1 MKNVLILLSLFFLS
15 SCSFFKPV
23 ESDPN
28 WRVTAYEIYDGA
40 YSVECYYKLSDG
52 SRVEFPASGV
62 KLNKPLETSGEVDGW
77 KYDLDLTAVVHEGAL
92 IVYYEVSM
100 ERGGIVKKGAGAVF
114 PRQ

>member
-1 MKNVLILLSLFFLS
+1 MKKILCIFSLFFLM
-15 SCSFFKPV
+15 SCSFFAPV

-28 WRVTAYEIYDGA
+28 WRLTAYEIYDGA
-40 YSVECYYKLSDG
+40 YSIECYYKLNDG
-52 SRVEFPASGV
+52 SRVEFPATGV

-77 KYDLDLTAVVHEGAL
+77 KYELEATAVVHEGAL

-100 ERGGIVKKGAGAVF
+100 EKGGIEKKGAGAVF